1 MYDNVIYVEVFLEL
15 NIESDIDFVLKININ
30 FFIKNGY
37 LVLIL
42 VFMYFFF
49 VVFIMFFGIDWV

>member
-30 FFIKNGY
+30 VFIKNGY
-37 LVLIL
+37 FVLIL

>member
-37 LVLIL
+37 FVLIL

-49 VVFIMFFGIDWV
+49 VVFIMFLGIDWV

>member
-1 MYDNVIYVEVFLEL
+1 MYDNVVYVEVFLEL

-30 FFIKNGY
+30 VFIKNGY
-37 LVLIL
+37 FVLIL

>member
-1 MYDNVIYVEVFLEL
+1 MYGNVVYVEVFLEL

-37 LVLIL
+37 FVLIL

>member
-37 LVLIL
+37 FVLIL